1 MRVASLVLG
10 IIAVVFSFIPCVC
23 IVSPAPAAIGLLLG
37 IFGCIQ
43 AAKKQQPKGMGIAG
57 VILNI
62 IALVVSILMIQA
74 TDHAV
79 DKLKEGAEER
89 KAARAERR
97 EAFRESMRKAGD
109 EAINRAA
116 ANFEGELN
124 RAAAEMEGE
133 LNRAAAEMEREL
145 NRAASE
151 MEQSSPSFD

>member
-89 KAARAERR
+89 KAASDERL
-97 EAFRESMRKAGD
+97 ESIRKAGHD
-109 EAINRAA
+109 AI
-116 ANFEGELN
+116 E
-124 RAAAEMEGE
+124 RAAAEAKKDLEE
-133 LNRAAAEMEREL
+133 
-145 NRAASE
+145 ST
-151 MEQSSPSFD
+151 PSFDL